1 MRGFRALSSLTYTTG
16 GSVDLSVTTQTDPS
30 LPRTCWYAITASFT
44 LLKREE
50 LCRKLSEV
58 CAGAQRGSTDEGIR
72 DKLKLGRENV
82 GVHVL
87 AASFTFKDV

>member
-58 CAGAQRGSTDEGIR
+58 CAGALGGSTEGIR
-72 DKLKLGRENV
+72 DKLKLERGNV
-82 GVHVL
+82 SVCVP
-87 AASFTFKDV
+87 AATLTFKDV

>member
-16 GSVDLSVTTQTDPS
+16 GSVDLSVTTQRDPS
-30 LPRTCWYAITASFT
+30 LPSTCWYAITASFT

-72 DKLKLGRENV
+72 HKPKLGKENV
-82 GVHVL
+82 GVYVL
-87 AASFTFKDV
+87 SARLMFKDV